1 MTDGITSLILS
12 LRVYGTTTNLDESQ
26 RQLATRTM
34 SDIFA
39 LPDAKRVRREDLYDT
54 DSVRDSSPDEHEA
67 ENKARLNARLSAL
80 LSLKLD
86 APSMPIAAADGDDHA
101 ATADERADEE
111 PDEAPEF
118 EFRLFSTSSASQ
130 KVVLAPLEDKHVQ
143 AEIVSQRPLSYY
155 IRGDL
160 TPQERERFRYAAVS
174 GRDVMQWANQR
185 AWGLEV
191 PWRVTK
197 ITLSSSSSRQVGDKT
212 RENNK
217 KTTATGLP
225 AQDPSAKAGA
235 KKRPGKKR
243 RIALR
248 VKEKA
253 EKEAAAALAMKRMTK
268 EEHLKEKKKRLNREK
283 KLKRRK
289 KEKEKKLG
297 GGSATGAA
305 DGGEQSESD
314 HNDMES

>member
-1 MTDGITSLILS
+1 
-12 LRVYGTTTNLDESQ
+12 
-26 RQLATRTM
+26 M

-39 LPDAKRVRREDLYDT
+39 LPDAKRVRREDLYDS
-54 DSVRDSSPDEHEA
+54 DHVRDSSPDENEA
-67 ENKARLNARLSAL
+67 EAETKARLLNARLSAL
-80 LSLKLD
+80 LSLNLD
-86 APSMPIAAADGDDHA
+86 APILMAADGDDHA
-101 ATADERADEE
+101 AAAAAAAAPPPDESADQ

-118 EFRLFSTSSASQ
+118 EFRLFSTSSVSQ

-155 IRGDL
+155 LRGDL
-160 TPQERERFRYAAVS
+160 TPQERERFQYAAVS
-174 GRDVMQWANQR
+174 GRDVMQWAHQR

-197 ITLSSSSSRQVGDKT
+197 ITLSSPRQTGGDKA
-212 RENNK
+212 RK
-217 KTTATGLP
+217 KTATGPP
-225 AQDPSAKAGA
+225 AQDSAMAGA

-253 EKEAAAALAMKRMTK
+253 EKEAAATLAMKRMTK

-297 GGSATGAA
+297 GGSAAAA
-305 DGGEQSESD
+305 DGGDHQSESD
-314 HNDMES
+314 DNDMES